1 MARPSSLGQNLR
13 PSSSRGLHS
22 VDWRPRPELNRG
34 SRICSPLRHHS
45 ATWPQDGRGLYQRK
59 GVAANALVVSFE
71 GRRYKPASPESAR
84 LAMSTFAT
92 QRLNMIDAQVRTND
106 VTDPRIHAAM
116 GEVPRERFV
125 PTAKRALAYADVPVE
140 VSPGRYLL
148 DPRTFS
154 KLLALA
160 DVRPQDKVLDVGCA
174 TGYSAAVFALLAQS
188 VIALEED
195 ADLVRIASE
204 LLPAVGSRAVVTQ
217 GPLNQGF
224 KAKAP
229 YDVIFVNGAIGTAPE
244 MLLSQLAEG
253 GRLVAVISEGVRS
266 HAMRFVR
273 EQGRIGSWA
282 GFDASVPPL
291 VGFSKTVGF
300 VF

>member
-1 MARPSSLGQNLR
+1 
-13 PSSSRGLHS
+13 
-22 VDWRPRPELNRG
+22 
-34 SRICSPLRHHS
+34 
-45 ATWPQDGRGLYQRK
+45 
-59 GVAANALVVSFE
+59 
-71 GRRYKPASPESAR
+71 
-84 LAMSTFAT
+84 MSTFAA

-106 VTDPRIHAAM
+106 VTDPRIHEAM
-116 GEVPRERFV
+116 GAVPREHFV
-125 PTAKRALAYADVPVE
+125 PAAKRALAYADIPVE

-154 KLLALA
+154 KLQALA
-160 DVRPQDKVLDVGCA
+160 DVQLQDKILDVGCA
-174 TGYSAAVFALLAQS
+174 TGYSSAVLARLAQS

-204 LLPAVGSRAVVTQ
+204 LLPATGGRAVVTQ

-224 KAKAP
+224 KPKAP
-229 YDVIFVNGAIGTAPE
+229 YDVIFVNGGIAAPPE

-253 GRLVAVISEGVRS
+253 GRLVAVVSEGVRS
-266 HAMRFVR
+266 YAMRFIR
-273 EQGRIGSWA
+273 EQGLIGSWA
-282 GFDASVPPL
+282 GFDATVPAL